1 MFLSC
6 GSRYIGGMGV
16 KASHTT
22 VVNWATEYG
31 NLMDRYLKRLTP
43 QVGEEWRTD
52 EVYTSIRGKRRY
64 LFVMLDSEKRY
75 WLSMM
80 VAEHKG
86 NDDVEPLFEAAKKH
100 VGKVPDRRI
109 SDGAPN
115 FAHAHK
121 RQFASKNFLH
131 KESFH
136 VSQIRMAGAHNNQME
151 SFNSNTVRLR
161 EKVTRGLKR
170 DDSMILTG
178 IRTYHNH
185 LRPHEGL
192 DGKTPGEV
200 AGIRIEGDSK
210 ALTVIRA
217 AAKSGRCSTPPRR
230 APQVNGSG

>member
-1 MFLSC
+1 M
-6 GSRYIGGMGV
+6 
-16 KASHTT
+16 
-22 VVNWATEYG
+22 E
-31 NLMDRYLKRLTP
+31 RYLEQKTP

-52 EVYTSIRGKRRY
+52 GVYMAIKGKRRY
-64 LFVMLDSEKRY
+64 LFAILDSEKRY
-75 WLSMM
+75 WLATL

-86 NDDVEPLFEAAKKH
+86 NDDVEPLFRAAKKH
-100 VGKVPDRRI
+100 ASKVPDRLI

-121 RQFASKNFLH
+121 RQFASKNLLH

-136 VSQIRMAGAHNNQME
+136 VSQICMAGSHNNNQME
-151 SFNSNTVRLR
+151 SLNSNTVRLR

-170 DDSMILTG
+170 DDSVILTG
-178 IRTYHNH
+178 MRTYHNH

-192 DGKTPGEV
+192 DGKTTGEV

-217 AAKSGRCSTPPRR
+217 AAK
-230 APQVNGSG
+230 AEAAA